1 MKYRNI
7 SLFQRESRITK
18 SLRKQSRCERTG
30 TATSTPELFN
40 THLFTKI
47 TLILHQNS
55 FYLTPDLDLVSII
68 FPSTKFFQIPQTH
81 LAIYFPTPEK
91 SPYDLMAILLR
102 PFCPYR
108 YFHHSFRIKFLFAF
122 FSHPTFC
129 LLEKICPSNKDSG

>member
-30 TATSTPELFN
+30 TANIL

-55 FYLTPDLDLVSII
+55 FYLTPDFDLVSII

-81 LAIYFPTPEK
+81 LAIYFLTPEK

-102 PFCPYR
+102 SFRPYR